1 MIERLLEAE
10 RALSVGLLDQA
21 ERLYQ
26 QAWETDPHNSI
37 AVVGLAR
44 VALERGDEPAAQA
57 LARRALEIDPDNQAA
72 RRMVDRLVEVQTTRA
87 GPAAAVEPPTEATRR
102 RGPHVAP
109 PAAIRTS
116 SSGKGRTTP
125 PPAPG
130 PTLPKA
136 RPFTPPASKAP
147 PAPKAPPPQ
156 GQRAKPAKR
165 PEPPAPKDG
174 KAAGK
179 GSKGD
184 KEPGLL
190 DRLFGP
196 RR

>member
-1 MIERLLEAE
+1 VIERLLEAE

-26 QAWETDPHNSI
+26 QAWEADPHNSI

-57 LARRALEIDPDNQAA
+57 LGLRALEIDPDNQAA
-72 RRMVDRLVEVQTTRA
+72 RRLVDRLVEVRTTRA
-87 GPAAAVEPPTEATRR
+87 ETAAAAEAPPAEPAAEAPRKRR
-102 RGPHVAP
+102 PHVAP
-109 PAAIRTS
+109 PEAIRTS
-116 SSGKGRTTP
+116 GSGKRRTA
-125 PPAPG
+125 PPAAG

-136 RPFTPPASKAP
+136 KPLT
-147 PAPKAPPPQ
+147 PAPKPE
-156 GQRAKPAKR
+156 GQRAKPVKR
-165 PEPPAPKDG
+165 PAPPQPPDGKTAG

-179 GSKGD
+179 RG